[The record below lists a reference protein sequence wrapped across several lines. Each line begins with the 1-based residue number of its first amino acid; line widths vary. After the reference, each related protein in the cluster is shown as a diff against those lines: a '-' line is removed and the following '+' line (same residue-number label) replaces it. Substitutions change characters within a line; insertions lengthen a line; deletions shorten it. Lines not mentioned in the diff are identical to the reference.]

1 MRRDARWLGTWER
14 ASAAYLGHLRRELAR
29 AGRHDARSRVATCCA
44 ARGETAGSARGSRAK
59 RTERCL
65 FLGAHFFFVSRR
77 RLTRLSLSPSVDS
90 SFAPNILAATTFQ
103 VARNCEY
110 LQPVQRPRFD
120 NRTPRAAPGERHCLA
135 RATFVRSASSP
146 EPQPRWLFVTPRRV
160 SPRSGRS
167 RPRPRPARSARP
179 RCARPRRRRSPSR
192 VS

>member
-29 AGRHDARSRVATCCA
+29 AGRHDARSRVAICCA

-65 FLGAHFFFVSRR
+65 FLGAHFFR

-90 SFAPNILAATTFQ
+90 SFAPNTLAEHVPSRAKLRISAARAASPDLTTE
-103 VARNCEY
+103 R
-110 LQPVQRPRFD
+110 L
-120 NRTPRAAPGERHCLA
+120 RAAPGERHCLA

>member
-29 AGRHDARSRVATCCA
+29 AGRHDARSRVAICCA

-59 RTERCL
+59 RISSALT
-65 FLGAHFFFVSRR
+65 FSSSSSHR

-90 SFAPNILAATTFQ
+90 SFAPNILAEHVPSRAKLRISAARAASPDLTTE
-103 VARNCEY
+103 R
-110 LQPVQRPRFD
+110 L
-120 NRTPRAAPGERHCLA
+120 RAAPGERHCLA

>member
-29 AGRHDARSRVATCCA
+29 AGRHDARSRVAICCA
-44 ARGETAGSARGSRAK
+44 ARGETAGARAVPRFLGRNERERLRDFSAAAHGTFSSQNVVARSIRLTVCWRVSQPGRGSPNGAQYSRKREYPTLSNRERA
-59 RTERCL
+59 R
-65 FLGAHFFFVSRR
+65 
-77 RLTRLSLSPSVDS
+77 
-90 SFAPNILAATTFQ
+90 
-103 VARNCEY
+103 
-110 LQPVQRPRFD
+110 
-120 NRTPRAAPGERHCLA
+120 APGEWHCLA
-135 RATFVRSASSP
+135 RATSVRSASSP

>member
-29 AGRHDARSRVATCCA
+29 AGRHDARWRVATCSA
-44 ARGETAGSARGSRAK
+44 ARGETAGARAVPRSKRTRTNERFLRCCTPAHGTFLVSVSLLDRSVSRSVGESASPVARRAK
-59 RTERCL
+59 RCPIFGKREYPTLSNRER
-65 FLGAHFFFVSRR
+65 
-77 RLTRLSLSPSVDS
+77 
-90 SFAPNILAATTFQ
+90 
-103 VARNCEY
+103 AR
-110 LQPVQRPRFD
+110 
-120 NRTPRAAPGERHCLA
+120 APGEWHCLA
-135 RATFVRSASSP
+135 RATSVRSASSP

-167 RPRPRPARSARP
+167 RPRLRPARSAPP

>member
-59 RTERCL
+59 RISSALTFSSSRLSVSSTLDSRGRPNTVPNRAKLRISAARAASPDLTTERL
-65 FLGAHFFFVSRR
+65 
-77 RLTRLSLSPSVDS
+77 
-90 SFAPNILAATTFQ
+90 
-103 VARNCEY
+103 
-110 LQPVQRPRFD
+110 
-120 NRTPRAAPGERHCLA
+120 RAASGERHCLA
-135 RATFVRSASSP
+135 RATSVRSASSP

>member
-29 AGRHDARSRVATCCA
+29 AGRHDARSRVAICCA

-59 RTERCL
+59 RISSALT
-65 FLGAHFFFVSRR
+65 FSPSSSHR

-90 SFAPNILAATTFQ
+90 SFAPNILTATTFQ